1 MRDTEKELV
10 EEALNVCESDEVNGY
25 GAVLL
30 LKQAGA
36 SNKIIEIAEGAL
48 EGEAN
53 AKGVRQL
60 VMSYLK
66 ALEEAQ
72 DPGTSKERLSQLQ
85 RHENPEVRKA
95 AMENPGARNL

>member
-72 DPGTSKERLSQLQ
+72 DPGTNKERLSQLQ